1 MLKKTF
7 IALVTVFLAFQTWIS
22 SAWAVE
28 LSKDIRTVPLNG
40 QGAKVEV
47 SLKQLAEGQRL
58 FIDTCSQCHARG
70 MTKTDP
76 NVNLS
81 PETLALASPPRNNI
95 ESLVDYLK
103 NPTTYDGLTQIA
115 ELHPSTKSA
124 DIFTEMRNLSDEDL
138 FDLSGYILI
147 EPKILGSQ
155 WAGGKANR

>member
-1 MLKKTF
+1 F
-7 IALVTVFLAFQTWIS
+7 IALATVFLTFQMFIG

-28 LSKDIRTVPLNG
+28 LSEKVRTVPLNDKG
-40 QGAKVEV
+40 EQVV
-47 SLKQLAEGQRL
+47 ISLKQLKEGQRI

-81 PETLALASPPRNNI
+81 PETLALATPSRDNI
-95 ESLVDYLK
+95 ESLVDYMK
-103 NPTTYDGLTQIA
+103 NPTSYDGLDDIS

-124 DIFTEMRNLSDEDL
+124 DIFGEMRNLSDDDL
-138 FDLSGYILI
+138 FNIAGYILI
-147 EPKILGSQ
+147 EPKVLGAQ